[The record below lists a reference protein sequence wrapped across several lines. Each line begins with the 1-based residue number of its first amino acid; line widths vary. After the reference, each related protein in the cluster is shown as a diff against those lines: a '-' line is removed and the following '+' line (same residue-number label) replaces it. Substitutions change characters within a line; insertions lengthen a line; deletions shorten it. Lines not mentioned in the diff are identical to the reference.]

1 MKEEIYNI
9 LKQVQNGELSI
20 GDAQSQLL
28 RLFDVN
34 GNCSA
39 DELEE
44 MKRLA
49 HEGLPD
55 DCVKGW
61 DEVKFCE
68 NRQGDGNMCKWCSN
82 YR

>member
-1 MKEEIYNI
+1 MKEEIFKI
-9 LKQVQNGELSI
+9 LTKFKYGELSI
-20 GDAQSQLL
+20 NEAQSQLL
-28 RLFDVN
+28 SLFDVS
-34 GNCSA
+34 GSCSA

>member
-1 MKEEIYNI
+1 MKEEIFII
-9 LKQVQNGELSI
+9 LMKFKYGELSI
-20 GDAQSQLL
+20 NEAQSQLL
-28 RLFDVN
+28 SLFDVS
-34 GNCSA
+34 GSCSA

-55 DCVKGW
+55 DCVKGL

>member
-1 MKEEIYNI
+1 MNEEIYNI

-28 RLFDVN
+28 RLFDVS
-34 GNCSA
+34 GSCSA
-39 DELEE
+39 YALEE

-49 HEGLPD
+49 HEGLPS
-55 DCVKGW
+55 DCVAGW
-61 DEVKFCE
+61 DEVKFCHH
-68 NRQGDGNMCKWCSN
+68 RQGDGNMCKWCSN

>member
-1 MKEEIYNI
+1 MKDFKKLSMYDENEETTASN
-9 LKQVQNGELSI
+9 STTP
-20 GDAQSQLL
+20 LL
-28 RLFDVN
+28 GLDNVS
-34 GNCSA
+34 GSCSA

-49 HEGLPD
+49 HERLPN

-68 NRQGDGNMCKWCSN
+68 NRQGDGNACKWCSN

>member
-1 MKEEIYNI
+1 MKEEILNI
-9 LKQVQNGELSI
+9 ADKLRNGEI
-20 GDAQSQLL
+20 TTDEAQRLL
-28 RLFDVN
+28 LVLFDVS
-34 GNCSA
+34 GSCSA

-68 NRQGDGNMCKWCSN
+68 NRQGDGNACKWCSN

>member
-9 LKQVQNGELSI
+9 LKQVQEGQLSI

-28 RLFDVN
+28 LLFDVS
-34 GNCSA
+34 GSCSA

>member
-1 MKEEIYNI
+1 MKEKILNI
-9 LKQVQNGELSI
+9 ADKLRNGEI
-20 GDAQSQLL
+20 TTDEAQSLL
-28 RLFDVN
+28 LVLFDVS
-34 GNCSA
+34 GSCSV

-49 HEGLPD
+49 HEGLPE
-55 DCVKGW
+55 DCIKGW

-68 NRQGDGNMCKWCSN
+68 NRQGDGNACKWCSN